1 MKRVLVVYYSQ
12 TGQLRRVAESLCA
25 PLTAAGIEVDWCAL
39 QPQQAY
45 PFPWPFFRFFDQF
58 PETVHLDPPALQ
70 ALSIDPARHYD
81 LVVLAYTVWFLS
93 PAPPVT
99 AFLKSADARQLLAN
113 RPVVTL
119 IACRNMWLLA
129 QEIVKD
135 LLAKAGARLCDN
147 IVLTDRGSALT
158 TFVTTPRWMLTGRQE
173 AFWRVFPRAGL
184 DEQQIAAS
192 ARFGTAIARRVQ
204 AGSCGSGQP
213 MLRGLGAA
221 SADMRLLPSERIG
234 RRSFLIWGR
243 LIRALGPQ
251 GAALRK
257 PALALY
263 ALFLAAMI
271 VSIVPVT
278 MLLRM
283 LLRPFAASRMRVQK
297 QYFEQPSGS
306 GTDAMHG
313 SLSS

>member
-25 PLTAAGIEVDWCAL
+25 PLTTAGIEVDWCAL
-39 QPQQAY
+39 QPRQAY

-70 ALSIDPARHYD
+70 PLSVDASRHYD
-81 LVVLAYTVWFLS
+81 LIVLAYTVWFLS
-93 PAPPVT
+93 PAPPVI

-135 LLAKAGARLCDN
+135 LLASVGARLCDN

-158 TFVTTPRWMLTGRQE
+158 TFVTTPRWMLTGRQN

-184 DEQQIAAS
+184 DELQIAGA
-192 ARFGTAIARRVQ
+192 ARFGIAIARSLQ
-204 AGSCGSGQP
+204 AGQSTSEQP

-221 SADMRLLPSERIG
+221 SADVRLLPSERIG

-251 GAALRK
+251 GSALRK
-257 PALALY
+257 PALLLY
-263 ALFLAAMI
+263 ALFLTIMI
-271 VSIVPVT
+271 VSIVPLT

-283 LLRPFAASRMRVQK
+283 LLRPFAASRMRAEK

-306 GTDAMHG
+306 ATDAMHG